1 MVDSLSL
8 EVRHLRKVYGEIVA
22 VEPDGITVVCADGRF
37 KVARVQPDGSKK
49 IEAAEW
55 AKSANIEKGAKFA

>member
-1 MVDSLSL
+1 
-8 EVRHLRKVYGEIVA
+8 
-22 VEPDGITVVCADGRF
+22 
-37 KVARVQPDGSKK
+37 VARVQPDGAKK